1 MIYFDPETKRRVVNR
16 LLDRLLPTG
25 YLFLGHAES
34 LAGLSDRARSAGPT
48 KNTAEDDTEAPGAKA
63 EPMVTRVAYEQLHE
77 KLTNTEELLQDVL
90 AEAGED

>member
-1 MIYFDPETKRRVVNR
+1 MSISTA
-16 LLDRLLPTG
+16 T
-25 YLFLGHAES
+25 A
-34 LAGLSDRARSAGPT
+34 
-48 KNTAEDDTEAPGAKA
+48 KNTGEEAAKTSGTKV